1 VTGLRLAP
9 LGRPHQMRRPTTK
22 HALVKKRWW
31 IVASILSYVRDEA
44 EDSSGA
50 ALFPWL

>member
-31 IVASILSYVRDEA
+31 IVGVGCSWQRRGDL
-44 EDSSGA
+44 
-50 ALFPWL
+50 

>member
-1 VTGLRLAP
+1 VSATFGRKSAVTGLRLAP

-31 IVASILSYVRDEA
+31 IVVR
-44 EDSSGA
+44 
-50 ALFPWL
+50 

>member
-31 IVASILSYVRDEA
+31 IVDLR
-44 EDSSGA
+44 
-50 ALFPWL
+50 PP